1 MAFERNSINALAL
14 GVNRDVD
21 GTVDRVAEPPYEIWK
36 MLAFLQ
42 RKCET
47 ENIEIISVF
56 EVSVAWRR
64 MYLLLSSACDARVTP
79 HLTYS
84 FNSRLRR
91 SKAATR
97 RASSSARSSTP
108 R

>member
-56 EVSVAWRR
+56 EVSVAWSC
-64 MYLLLSSACDARVTP
+64 MYPLLLRRACHAAS
-79 HLTYS
+79 HIFLQLA
-84 FNSRLRR
+84 LRR